1 MLLRCRIHE
10 IQASKDATLRILH
23 VSASRY
29 KSINSAKNL
38 VGKGKPSEYG
48 KGRIPLVLL
57 MSRNKVDLETF

>member
-1 MLLRCRIHE
+1 MLLSCRTHE
-10 IQASKDATLRILH
+10 IQVSKDTTLH

-29 KSINSAKNL
+29 KSIKSAKNL

-57 MSRNKVDLETF
+57 MSRNKVDLEIF